1 VKKILFVDDEP
12 NVLSAIQRHLHQ
24 RFEVQTAAGPA
35 AGLAALQNGRD
46 YAVVVADMG
55 MPKMSGVEFLA
66 KACQLAPDAVR
77 VMLTGY
83 VNQSTAV
90 EAINQG
96 GVFRFL
102 NKPCSAEQLI
112 QTLEAAVA
120 HHNLITAERDL
131 LENTLGGSLKVLS
144 EILALAEPKIFG
156 QAEALRNAVRLL
168 ALSLKLTPGWDLEA
182 AALLSQ
188 IGSVTIPPELIL
200 KSRLGHPLSDGE
212 KEVFD
217 RIPEVGGSLLAQIP
231 RLEGVARI
239 ILYQSKNFDGSG
251 LPEDAVA
258 GEAIPLGARMLKLLV
273 DLARLESAGLARP
286 DALEQLRARP
296 GWYDP
301 RLLEAVQSSPDAA
314 AAPSADAPL
323 CAAAI
328 GFADLRVGHVLRG
341 NLETKG
347 SMLLVTAGNKITPML
362 MHRLRNFSSLYGI
375 QEPIY
380 VQDTGAPFF
389 HRSERN
395 PVNA

>member
-1 VKKILFVDDEP
+1 MKRILFVDDEP
-12 NVLSAIQRHLHQ
+12 NVLSAIQRQLHQ
-24 RFEVQTAAGPA
+24 LFQVHTAAGPFDA
-35 AGLAALQNGRD
+35 LAALQNERD

-66 KACQLAPDAVR
+66 KACEMAPDIVR

-83 VNQSTAV
+83 LNQATAV

-96 GVFRFL
+96 SIFRFL
-102 NKPCSAEQLI
+102 NKPCSTEKLV

-120 HHNLITAERDL
+120 QHNLITAERDL
-131 LENTLGGSLKVLS
+131 LENTLGGSLKILS
-144 EILALAEPKIFG
+144 EILALAEPKAFG
-156 QAEALRNAVRLL
+156 QAEALRDAIRLL
-168 ALSLKLTPGWDLEA
+168 AGSLNLTPTWHLEA

-200 KSRLGHPLSDGE
+200 KSRLGHPLSAGE
-212 KEVFD
+212 KEIFNH
-217 RIPEVGGSLLAQIP
+217 IPEVGSSLLAQIP

-239 ILYQSKNFDGSG
+239 ILYQNKNFDGSG
-251 LPEDAVA
+251 FPEDAVA

-273 DLARLESAGLARP
+273 DLARLESDGLARP
-286 DALEQLRARP
+286 AALAQLRARP

-301 RLLEAVQSSPDAA
+301 RLLEAVAPSPVAVAAPPADAA
-314 AAPSADAPL
+314 LSAASIA
-323 CAAAI
+323 
-328 GFADLRVGHVLRG
+328 FADLRVGHVLRR

-347 SMLLVTAGNKITPML
+347 NMLLVTAGNKITPML

-380 VQDTGAPFF
+380 IEDTGSPFF
-389 HRSERN
+389 NHFERR
-395 PVNA
+395 PVAA

>member
-12 NVLSAIQRHLHQ
+12 NVLFAIQRQLHQ
-24 RFEVQTAAGPA
+24 QFEVQTASGPI
-35 AGLAALQNGRD
+35 AGLEALQNGRG

-55 MPKMSGVEFLA
+55 MPAMNGVEFLA
-66 KACQLAPDAVR
+66 KAREMAPDVVR

-96 GVFRFL
+96 HIFRFL
-102 NKPCSAEQLI
+102 NKPCSTEKLI
-112 QTLEAAVA
+112 QAVEAAVA
-120 HHNLITAERDL
+120 QHNLIIAERDL

-168 ALSLKLTPGWDLEA
+168 AASLNVTAAWDLEA

-200 KSRLGHPLSDGE
+200 KSRLGHALSDGE
-212 KEVFD
+212 NEIFNQV
-217 RIPEVGGSLLAQIP
+217 PAVGSSLLAHIP
-231 RLEGVARI
+231 RLDGVARI
-239 ILYQSKNFDGSG
+239 ILYQNKNFDGSG
-251 LPEDAVA
+251 FPEDAVA

-273 DLARLESAGLARP
+273 DLARLESDGLARP
-286 DALEQLRARP
+286 AALAQLRARP

-301 RLLEAVQSSPDAA
+301 RLLEAVAPSPVAVAAPPADAA
-314 AAPSADAPL
+314 LSAASIA
-323 CAAAI
+323 
-328 GFADLRVGHVLRG
+328 FADLRVGHVLRR

-347 SMLLVTAGNKITPML
+347 NMLLVTAGNKITPML

-380 VQDTGAPFF
+380 IEDTGSPFF
-389 HRSERN
+389 NHFERR
-395 PVNA
+395 PVAA